1 MTSIADFCITLSSL
15 QVQLP
20 TIVQESLTDTRE
32 IAIERQ
38 KAQLMAGVDN
48 TETPIKPPYAPSTIA
63 RKKRKGQPYDR
74 VTGYDKGNMYAETDD
89 NITETTFTLFST
101 SYTFGKFIARY
112 GENVYGLTLYSL
124 QVVRDA
130 TEPILI
136 DKCRNYLGL

>member
-63 RKKRKGQPYDR
+63 RKKRK
-74 VTGYDKGNMYAETDD
+74 
-89 NITETTFTLFST
+89 
-101 SYTFGKFIARY
+101 
-112 GENVYGLTLYSL
+112 
-124 QVVRDA
+124 
-130 TEPILI
+130 
-136 DKCRNYLGL
+136 